1 MATYRQRGKKKLWD
15 YRIFNEKSEL
25 IASGSGFKTKREAMN
40 EATRIEQQKTLK
52 MSLSGDVT
60 LYDLWFEW
68 FNLIIKPS
76 DLADTTK
83 NKYFTRGAIIKK
95 LFGNQKVS
103 KIKHSAYQR
112 TLNEYAEK
120 YTKNHVR
127 RLNSDI
133 CKAIQ
138 FAKRDGVLLDD
149 FTDGVVIAGKR
160 YVKEV
165 NDKYLHS
172 IVDYEVLTDYLEQ
185 HLNYSEGIIYYLLL
199 VLFRTGLRVGE
210 ALALTWEDIDFDC
223 LELKTY
229 RRFSGDKGVFSP
241 PKTKTSIRTIPISK
255 SLSDMLFQLKVDQEE
270 QLSKLNVSNNHCQI
284 FYDFRYGVPSNSAIN
299 KSLKNL
305 LEKLSIQSRMTATG
319 ARHTYGSYL
328 LAKGVDIWVVAR
340 LMGHKDITQL
350 IETYGHVLTE
360 VINKE
365 YEMIRKLIS

>member
-40 EATRIEQQKTLK
+40 EATRIEQQKSLK
-52 MSLSGDVT
+52 MSLSGEVT

-68 FNLIIKPS
+68 YNLIIRPS
-76 DLADTTK
+76 DLSDATK
-83 NKYFTRGAIIKK
+83 NKYFTRGSIIKK
-95 LFGNQKVS
+95 LFSNQRVS
-103 KIKHSAYQR
+103 KIKHSFYQR

-133 CKAIQ
+133 RKAIHL
-138 FAKRDGVLLDD
+138 AKRDGVLLDD
-149 FTDGVVIAGKR
+149 FTEGIVISGKK
-160 YVKEV
+160 YLKETE
-165 NDKYLHS
+165 DKYLHS
-172 IVDYEVLTDYLEQ
+172 IADYDKVTSYLESQ
-185 HLNYSEGIIYYLLL
+185 LSYSSGVIYYLLL

-210 ALALTWEDIDFDC
+210 ALALTWEDIDFER

-229 RRFSGDKGVFSP
+229 RRFSGDKGLFSP

-255 SLSDMLFQLKVDQEE
+255 SLSDVLLQLKVDQEKE
-270 QLSKLNVSNNHCQI
+270 LSQLNISNNHCQI

-299 KSLKNL
+299 KSLKHL

-350 IETYGHVLTE
+350 IETYGHALTE

-365 YEMIRKLIS
+365 YETVRSLVS

>member
-40 EATRIEQQKTLK
+40 EATRIEQQKSLK

-112 TLNEYAEK
+112 ILNEYAEK

-133 CKAIQ
+133 RKAIN

-149 FTDGVVIAGKR
+149 FTAGVVIAGKR

-165 NDKYLHS
+165 EDKYLHS
-172 IVDYEVLTDYLEQ
+172 IADYELLTDYLEG
-185 HLNYSEGIIYYLLL
+185 HVKYSEGVIYYLLL

-210 ALALTWEDIDFDC
+210 ALALTWEDIDFYN

-241 PKTKTSIRTIPISK
+241 PKTKTSIRTIPISQK
-255 SLSDMLFQLKVDQEE
+255 LSDILFQLKIDQEKC
-270 QLSKLNVSNNHCQI
+270 LSKLSIINHNNQL
-284 FYDFRYGVPSNSAIN
+284 FFDFRYGIPSNSAIN
-299 KSLKNL
+299 KSLKRL
-305 LEKLSIQSRMTATG
+305 LKQLSIDSTLTATG

-328 LAKGVDIWVVAR
+328 LAKGVDIWVVSR

-350 IETYGHVLTE
+350 IETYGHVLSE

-365 YEMIRKLIS
+365 HEVVRDLIT